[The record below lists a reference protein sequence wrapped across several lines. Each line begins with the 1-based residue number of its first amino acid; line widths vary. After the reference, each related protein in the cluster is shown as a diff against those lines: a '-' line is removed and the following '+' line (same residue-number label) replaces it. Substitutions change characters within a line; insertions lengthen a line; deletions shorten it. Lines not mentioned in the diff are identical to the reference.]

1 MSAPAAIRAQLE
13 QRLGE
18 LRGRLE
24 RIEATLASPVS
35 ADFAEQASERED
47 EEALQ
52 GQDTLILHEIAAIC
66 GAIDRIDDGTYGDCA
81 RCGAPI
87 GEKRL
92 AASPEVAL
100 CIECARTVEK
110 QRA

>member
-1 MSAPAAIRAQLE
+1 MSDQAAIRAQLE

-18 LRGRLE
+18 LQGRLE
-24 RIEATLASPVS
+24 RIETTLASPVS

-52 GQDTLILHEIAAIC
+52 GQDSLIVNEIATIR
-66 GAIDRIDDGTYGDCA
+66 GAIDRIDYGTYGDCT
-81 RCGAPI
+81 RCGEAI

-92 AASPEVAL
+92 AAYPEVAL
-100 CIECARTVEK
+100 CIDCARTVEE